1 MFLKSVLLLFLVNL
15 VESSGNKTC
24 RFHHLIEQINGQ
36 DPGTID
42 IGIIKI
48 SSENQKLAIDDE
60 VEQLLDCIPDENPL
74 LIPNDPKQFT
84 SRFNSLRLR
93 QPPLIFI
100 VANLSDFVSYL
111 ISCASVKYLQKV
123 IPGKLHCWIETSFWR
138 LLLEHQL

>member
-1 MFLKSVLLLFLVNL
+1 MFLKSVLILFLVNF
-15 VESSGNKTC
+15 VESFGNKTC
-24 RFHHLIEQINGQ
+24 RFYHLIEQINGQ

-60 VEQLLDCIPDENPL
+60 VEQLLDCIPDENPV
-74 LIPNDPKQFT
+74 LIPTDPKRFT

-100 VANLSDFVSYL
+100 IADLSDFVSYL
-111 ISCASVKYLQKV
+111 ISCA
-123 IPGKLHCWIETSFWR
+123 PIEY
-138 LLLEHQL
+138 